1 MNFDFNSGKPI
12 YLQVAS
18 QIEEG
23 ILQGSFKVGEQ
34 VPSTTDISKMY
45 KINPAT
51 VLKGMN
57 ELVAEGILEKRRG
70 LGMFVSEK
78 GESLL
83 FRKRQAEFSTQ
94 LLAEMMAEA
103 KRLGMTKEQLISL
116 IEGGYDDESVKS

>member
-1 MNFDFNSGKPI
+1 MNFDFNNGIPI
-12 YLQVAS
+12 YMQVAS

-57 ELVAEGILEKRRG
+57 QLVSEGILEKRRG
-70 LGMFVSEK
+70 LGMFVTAQ
-78 GESLL
+78 GEELL
-83 FRKRQAEFSTQ
+83 FKKRQQDFSNQLVAEVI
-94 LLAEMMAEA
+94 AEA
-103 KRLGMTKEQLISL
+103 KRLGISKEQLVAL
-116 IEGGYDDESVKS
+116 IEGGYNHA

>member
-1 MNFDFNSGKPI
+1 MNFDFNNGIPI
-12 YLQVAS
+12 YMQVAS

-57 ELVAEGILEKRRG
+57 QLVSEGILEKRRG
-70 LGMFVSEK
+70 LGMFITAQ
-78 GESLL
+78 GEELL
-83 FRKRQAEFSTQ
+83 FKKRQQDFSNQLVAEVI
-94 LLAEMMAEA
+94 AEA
-103 KRLGMTKEQLISL
+103 KRLGISKEQLVAL
-116 IEGGYDDESVKS
+116 IEGGYNHA